1 MTRVDARGLF
11 RAMVSVLALLL
22 FAALVPGLCEEAA
35 PAHNYI
41 LVIDNSRST
50 TGRHSLGE
58 ATDPR
63 GLRFDAARLVYQ
75 NVLSSGRSGKI
86 GVIVF
91 CGPKNCVT
99 YGPLDIQS
107 PDLDAV
113 IGDNLNA
120 AANQK
125 RRDDYTDIRTALE
138 TAQGMLAQF
147 EGRTS
152 VILLTDG
159 VNDLTNRPNPFAR
172 PENTEAN
179 DRSVEIAEAISA
191 AGADFHII
199 ALTTK
204 QDVSADDPF
213 MAFINRLAK
222 AGGGTEITDGDYDNV
237 LVTTQAD
244 LNSSLLQM
252 LIKAESESE
261 TIQTVVEYTP
271 VYAPFTVPYAGITD
285 ATVNITFMPEDKR
298 SLKKIALMAPDGSA
312 HTLWEDGAV
321 QEQDGIAVT
330 EDRSYIMLDVPSP
343 QPGEWNVAI
352 SAKKDAADQ
361 EARVLTNAIVRFN
374 HNLRVKVDAP
384 DTVYMGDPMSIA
396 AWFQSFAGEGY
407 EDITGS
413 EIYDQSSA
421 RIILITPGEKKW
433 SGGMKKKGDRY
444 EVSIAPKIAG
454 TWRAQI
460 RVSNPHVQETSE
472 EVRFEVIERPAPELT
487 ATPTPTPVAPVITN
501 TPTPS
506 PTPTPTPT
514 PTPLPTVKP
523 IESLKLKIM
532 PLVMRTDGN
541 YIHSDGKRIT
551 VTWKADS
558 DADLVSA
565 ELLEDG
571 EVLRNLESGD
581 RINPAELRE
590 GAQYEVRVSAM
601 PKFGMING
609 VEPYTESIAF
619 RLMPKVATVKHI
631 ALTVDPLVDGP
642 DGTPCIDPE
651 AQAITLSWT
660 VDGETESETGALL
673 ENGEHLR
680 DVTSGEAIECD
691 VFKEDAEYTFSVSA
705 MPKNGAALGAKPVTN
720 ALAFRRYPASQPIE
734 GLTLKVADGTLTDGV
749 YRLKDRRVDLSWRI
763 DSGDVERYAL
773 TITGGDNEIRER
785 FDGKRSSYSFLAEK
799 AGDYTVTLTAT
810 PRYARNDDENVTATA
825 VVRPHVPGF
834 IEKYWPFGL
843 GLLVLIAVLIAVPLF
858 LRAGKAERVN
868 GRLRVVCAELELDEM
883 LIFTDGRKGVKSGS
897 PLTAHSAFSKLKG
910 KRAYRLLSNVRV
922 RNALANNLGRANC
935 KLDDP
940 EIVARIKAV
949 QHRPNEHLIE
959 LVYSDAKRGRQD
971 ACCVGK
977 FDIGE
982 SVITMDDGGQKLQFV
997 FTSR

>member
-1 MTRVDARGLF
+1 MKRVDARGLF
-11 RAMVSVLALLL
+11 RAMVSVLAVMLL
-22 FAALVPGLCEEAA
+22 AALTPGLCEEAA

-75 NVLSSGRSGKI
+75 NVLSSGRSGQI

-91 CGPKNCVT
+91 CGSKNCVT

-159 VNDLTNRPNPFAR
+159 VNDLTNRPNPFTR

-191 AGADFHII
+191 AGADFHVI
-199 ALTTK
+199 ALTTR

-222 AGGGTEITDGDYDNV
+222 AGGGVEISDGDYDNV

-298 SLKKIALMAPDGSA
+298 SLKKIELVAPDGAA
-312 HTLWEDGAV
+312 HTLWEDGAA
-321 QEQDGIAVT
+321 QALDGIAVT

-343 QPGEWNVAI
+343 QPGEWKVAI
-352 SAKKDAADQ
+352 SAKKDAADH

-384 DTVYMGDPMSIA
+384 ETVYMGDPMSIA
-396 AWFQSFAGEGY
+396 AWFQSFAGESY
-407 EDITGS
+407 EDLTGS

-421 RIILITPGEKKW
+421 RVILITPDEKKW
-433 SGGMKKKGDRY
+433 SGGMKNKGDRY

-454 TWRAQI
+454 AWRAQI

-472 EVRFEVIERPAPELT
+472 EVRFEVIERPTPEPT
-487 ATPTPTPVAPVITN
+487 ATPSPTPIAPVVTN

-506 PTPTPTPT
+506 PTPSPSPTPI
-514 PTPLPTVKP
+514 PTVKP
-523 IESLKLKIM
+523 VESVKLKIM
-532 PLVMRTDGN
+532 PLIMRSNGN
-541 YIHSDGKRIT
+541 FIHSDGKRIT

-558 DADLVSA
+558 DAELVSA

-571 EVLRNLESGD
+571 KFLRNLESGD

-590 GAQYEVRVSAM
+590 DAQYEVRVSVM
-601 PKFGMING
+601 PQFGMING

-619 RLMPKVATVKHI
+619 RLMPKAGSVKRI
-631 ALTVDPLVDGP
+631 ALSVDPLVDGP
-642 DGTPCIDPE
+642 DGASCIDPD
-651 AQAITLSWT
+651 AQAVTLSWT

-680 DVTSGEAIECD
+680 DITSGESIECD
-691 VFKEDAEYTFSVSA
+691 VFREDAEYTFSVTA
-705 MPKNGAALGAKPVTN
+705 MPKNGTALGAKPVTN
-720 ALAFRRYPASQPIE
+720 ALTFRRYPASQPIE
-734 GLTLKVADGTLTDGV
+734 GLTLDVADGKLTDGV
-749 YRLKDRRVDLSWRI
+749 YRLKDRKLNLSWRI

-773 TITGGDNEIRER
+773 TITGGDSEIRER
-785 FDGKRSSYSFLAEK
+785 FDGKRNSYSFQAEK
-799 AGDYTVTLTAT
+799 AGDYAVALTAT
-810 PRYARNDDENVTATA
+810 PRYARDDGESVTVTA

-834 IEKYWPFGL
+834 IEKYWPFGA
-843 GLLVLIAVLIAVPLF
+843 GLLALVAVLIAVLLF

-897 PLTAHSAFSKLKG
+897 PLTAHSALAKLKG
-910 KRAYRLLSNVRV
+910 KRAYRLLSGVRV
-922 RNALANNLGRANC
+922 SNALANNLGRANC
-935 KLDDP
+935 RLNDP
-940 EIVARIKAV
+940 DVVERVKAV

-959 LVYSDAKRGRQD
+959 LIYTDAKRGRQD
-971 ACCVGK
+971 ACYVGK